1 MNPPRRVHRPA
12 GPCGLVM
19 AAATPATPDSAT
31 RLGAARPPQIPRG
44 PAASTVTFAIHDP
57 AIMARSLIGAIA
69 LPIPLLPVCQRAVR
83 SMGAPTR
90 SKAVRH
96 GG

>member
-1 MNPPRRVHRPA
+1 
-12 GPCGLVM
+12 M

-31 RLGAARPPQIPRG
+31 HLGAARPPQVPRG
-44 PAASTVTFAIHDP
+44 PAAPTFTFGVHDP
-57 AIMARSLIGAIA
+57 AIMARSPIGAIA